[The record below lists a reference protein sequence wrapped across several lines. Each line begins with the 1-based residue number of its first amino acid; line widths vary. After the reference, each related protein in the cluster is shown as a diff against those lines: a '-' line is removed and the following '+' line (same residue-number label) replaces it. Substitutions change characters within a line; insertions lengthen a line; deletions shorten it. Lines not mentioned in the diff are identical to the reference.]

1 MIYRKTFSLMI
12 YRKTFR
18 KVGPRLLFEN
28 TIFVPIFRLFVQVI
42 WAPGFYWR
50 PGMYET
56 RLLLEDVW

>member
-1 MIYRKTFSLMI
+1 MI

-28 TIFVPIFRLFVQVI
+28 TIFVPIFRLFVQMI